1 MTSPKPLD
9 QFMEAL
15 LASAEIQEFI
25 KERFSKDSA
34 AKLAQFQSGDT
45 DELHDLLIDY
55 KQEISRYPEETHQAS
70 DGFDV
75 ELWKLGPVFW
85 IRANEFDD
93 MGYFDSLT
101 AARDHAEEQFGPL
114 DETDEDCDADA
125 DEDSED

>member
-1 MTSPKPLD
+1 
-9 QFMEAL
+9 MEAL
-15 LASAEIQEFI
+15 LASPEIQEFI
-25 KERFSKDSA
+25 IERFGKDSS
-34 AKLAQFQSGDT
+34 AKLAQIQSGDT
-45 DELHDLLIDY
+45 DELHDLLIDH
-55 KQEISRYPEETHQAS
+55 KQEIAGHPEETHQAS

-93 MGYFDSLT
+93 MGYFDSLA
-101 AARDHAEEQFGPL
+101 AARDYAEEQFGPL